1 MPKVLVILI
10 VLSAVLLVACNTAP
24 PASDIVVREAW
35 VRAAAGVVET
45 AEEHSSEGM
54 TGMAMGDTDATA
66 TPTEEAAPMGG
77 MDMGMNGPVSAA
89 YMLIENRGGAA
100 DRLLRASTDA
110 AAVVEI
116 HETQIDDQG
125 VGQMRPLAEGLEIPA
140 NGSVRL
146 EPGGYHVMLMDL
158 RRDLVAGEMVRLTLT
173 FESGK
178 EITVEA
184 EIRQP

>member
-1 MPKVLVILI
+1 
-10 VLSAVLLVACNTAP
+10 
-24 PASDIVVREAW
+24 
-35 VRAAAGVVET
+35 
-45 AEEHSSEGM
+45 
-54 TGMAMGDTDATA
+54 
-66 TPTEEAAPMGG
+66 MGG

-125 VGQMRPLAEGLEIPA
+125 VGRMRPLVEGLEIPA

-146 EPGGYHVMLMDL
+146 EPGGYHIMLMDL
-158 RRDLVAGEMVRLTLT
+158 RRDLVAGEIVRLTLT